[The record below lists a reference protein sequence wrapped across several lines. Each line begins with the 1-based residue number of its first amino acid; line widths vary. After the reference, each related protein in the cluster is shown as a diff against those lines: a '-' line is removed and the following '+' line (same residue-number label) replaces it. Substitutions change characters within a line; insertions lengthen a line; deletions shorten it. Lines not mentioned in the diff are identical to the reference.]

1 MLNIFQR
8 ADQEKSRGAD
18 ITARDLLETG
28 RKDVLTRLAG
38 QPRLQAELLRG
49 IAKIQ
54 SDMGEYVTADSTFA
68 ELVRI
73 HSELRQPREEAMART
88 DHAYNALQMNNL
100 VLAARLLEGAQP
112 FRGLFPEDFELN
124 ARQAEV
130 KGRIALNGGDAEGAR
145 AQLSAAR
152 DVAIRALGAENLR
165 AFTLGQALF
174 RAERAL
180 SHFEAAV
187 KLQDEL
193 RRLAGR
199 IPGIGASEIAEMDFE
214 RINLLGELGR
224 FAQALDLLD
233 VALPQCIDAL
243 GAQQQTCRFL
253 VLVRGHTLLKLGK
266 THLAMQV
273 IPQLRV
279 MQQDANY
286 PSLQVESLILE
297 FRLQSMVPNASELPG
312 LFEKVRGFAQSGSVV
327 AIQPAFKAAALLAL
341 AESKLRSGDPDKA
354 REWADLVVPLLGD
367 GAKQGGGLQLAAVS
381 QMLTGIALI
390 GQNKPELALDTLGAA
405 QAAFAKVRGP
415 EHPTTQLFALNYALA
430 LAELH
435 RWGDAVAVVR
445 HAELVLREA
454 FGASSPT
461 YQQVLALLRRLEVR
475 QTEPPGAGT
484 IAAEPSIRTDAAS
497 WWSGFFR

>member
-1 MLNIFQR
+1 
-8 ADQEKSRGAD
+8 
-18 ITARDLLETG
+18 
-28 RKDVLTRLAG
+28 
-38 QPRLQAELLRG
+38 
-49 IAKIQ
+49 
-54 SDMGEYVTADSTFA
+54 MGEYVTADSTFA

-214 RINLLGELGR
+214 QINLLGELGR

-367 GAKQGGGLQLAAVS
+367 GAKQGGGLQLAAVG

-405 QAAFAKVRGP
+405 QAAFAKVRGL